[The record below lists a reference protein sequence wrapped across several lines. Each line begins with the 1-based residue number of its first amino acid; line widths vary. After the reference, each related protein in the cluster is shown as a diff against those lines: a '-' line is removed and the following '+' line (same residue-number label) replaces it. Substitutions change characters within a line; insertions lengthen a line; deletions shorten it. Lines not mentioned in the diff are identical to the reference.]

1 MMALSNEDLIKMCRQ
16 MVYVRKFEEHIEEEF
31 KAGNIPGWCH
41 LGIGQEAIQVAC
53 HWALRKDDYYFY
65 DHRNKVMTLISG
77 TDPKAVMAECFGKK
91 TGICKGKG
99 GEMHIADKSVGNMG
113 NNEIQGAN
121 LAISLGTAVAA
132 QIRGTD
138 QVTAVFFGDGTT
150 GRGEFHEGL
159 NLATVWK
166 LPIVY
171 CCANNLYAISTPH
184 REAHAVKD
192 IADLARAYG
201 IPAEV
206 VDGNDAVA
214 VYEAMTRAVEH
225 ARSKK
230 GPYFLEFKTYRWQ
243 GHFVG
248 DPAANRPEEEV
259 AYWKARCPIKRM
271 KERLIDEKIVSEAD
285 FERINEEV
293 EHEIHELVK
302 YAHESPEPSLEEA
315 VEDVYCGLEVAAR

>member
-1 MMALSNEDLIKMCRQ
+1 MALSKSDLIKMCRQ

-41 LGIGQEAIQVAC
+41 LGIGQEAVQVGSQ
-53 HWALRKDDYYFY
+53 WALRKDDYYFY

-77 TDPKAVMAECFGKK
+77 TDPKAVMAECFGKA
-91 TGICKGKG
+91 TGICKGRG
-99 GEMHIADKSVGNMG
+99 GEMHIADKDVGNMG

-132 QIRGTD
+132 QIKGTD

-159 NLATVWK
+159 NLAAVWN

-171 CCANNLYAISTPH
+171 SCANNLYAISTPH
-184 REAHAVKD
+184 KEVHAVEH
-192 IADLARAYG
+192 IADWAKGYG
-201 IPAEV
+201 IPAEI
-206 VDGNDAVA
+206 VDGNDVLA
-214 VYEAMTRAVEH
+214 VYEATKKAVDH
-225 ARSKK
+225 ARSGK
-230 GPYFLEFKTYRWQ
+230 GPYFLECKTYRWQ

-259 AYWKARCPIKRM
+259 AYWKDRCPIERM
-271 KERLIDEKIVSEAD
+271 KEHLIDKGHLTENEFVQMS
-285 FERINEEV
+285 EEV
-293 EHEIHELVK
+293 EEEIHELVK
-302 YAHESPEPSLEEA
+302 YALESPEPP
-315 VEDVYCGLEVAAR
+315 VEDSVKYVYSGLEVAAR